1 MIFSTIRKPTSTIHW
16 ETLPA
21 ETVDNNAKSTYWK
34 DGILWSS
41 SINQATSTYNSTSY
55 DIQNTQ
61 ATYSVSLNWDTGAK
75 FEYGTKA
82 GYIYNIVPGVIT
94 GDRNRLFHCTL
105 LQDYTTTQVSSS
117 SNYKWMCEYGRFVG
131 VETTEAVSH
140 TIGDGDVYLYAAG
153 WNPAVVSYNRYN
165 YYPSGKTYHN
175 YFRSSTWLT
184 YANTHSMYSIPRGSF
199 IVNCNNPFY
208 YTITNYDERLW
219 KIVPI
224 DLPGYSGTITLFTT
238 IETTSGFASNKT
250 IMTKLGNINKPFV
263 ISMVA
268 VGAQDVITGY
278 SSSYTYYSV
287 EANPVISSS
296 SVYYISDGYMTYS
309 ISTDYIR
316 RK

>member
-61 ATYSVSLNWDTGAK
+61 ATYSVSLNWDSGVK

-82 GYIYNIVPGVIT
+82 GEIYNIEPGVIT

-105 LQDYTTTQVSSS
+105 LQEYTTTQVFSH
-117 SNYKWMCEYGRFVG
+117 SNYKWMHEYGRFVG
-131 VETTEAVSH
+131 LERTNAVSH
-140 TIGDGDVYLYAAG
+140 IIGDADVYACR
-153 WNPAVVSYNRYN
+153 WNPSVVSYDRYN

-175 YFRSSTWLT
+175 FFHSSTWLT
-184 YANTHSMYSIPRGSF
+184 YANSHSVYSIPRGSF
-199 IVNCNNPFY
+199 LVNCNNPFY
-208 YTITNYDERLW
+208 YTITNYDESVW
-219 KIVPI
+219 KIIPI
-224 DLPGYSGTITLFTT
+224 DFPGWTGSVTIVTTL
-238 IETTSGFASNKT
+238 ETTSGFASNKT
-250 IMTKLGNINKPFV
+250 VVTKLANLNKPFV
-263 ISMVA
+263 ISMMA
-268 VGAQDVITGY
+268 VGRQDVITGY

-287 EANPVISSS
+287 DENPVVSSS
-296 SVYYISDGYMTYS
+296 SVYYISDGQMTYS

>member
-61 ATYSVSLNWDTGAK
+61 ATYSVSLNWDTGVK
-75 FEYGTKA
+75 FEYDTKA

-117 SNYKWMCEYGRFVG
+117 SNYKGRGEFGRFVG
-131 VETTEAVSH
+131 VETTEAVSY
-140 TIGDGDVYLYAAG
+140 TIGDADVYLAAD
-153 WNPAVVSYNRYN
+153 WNPAVVSYDRYN
-165 YYPSGKTYHN
+165 YYPSGKTYHS
-175 YFRSSTWLT
+175 FFHSSTWLT

-208 YTITNYDERLW
+208 YTITNYNEWLW
-219 KIVPI
+219 ETSST
-224 DLPGYSGTITLFTT
+224 DLINLITT

-263 ISMVA
+263 ISMMA

>member
-1 MIFSTIRKPTSTIHW
+1 
-16 ETLPA
+16 
-21 ETVDNNAKSTYWK
+21 
-34 DGILWSS
+34 
-41 SINQATSTYNSTSY
+41 
-55 DIQNTQ
+55 
-61 ATYSVSLNWDTGAK
+61 VSLNWDTGAK

-82 GYIYNIVPGVIT
+82 GYIYNIVPRVIT

-117 SNYKWMCEYGRFVG
+117 SNYKWMSEYGRFVG
-131 VETTEAVSH
+131 VEKTEAVSH
-140 TIGDGDVYLYAAG
+140 TIGDADVYLYAAG

-175 YFRSSTWLT
+175 YFHSSSWLT

-224 DLPGYSGTITLFTT
+224 DLPGYSGTITLLTT

-263 ISMVA
+263 ISMLA
-268 VGAQDVITGY
+268 VGQQDTVTNYTGTY
-278 SSSYTYYSV
+278 AYNEYT
-287 EANPVISSS
+287 ELPVISSS
-296 SVYYISDGYMTYS
+296 TIYFMSEGTLTSS
-309 ISTDYIR
+309 ISTNYIKR
-316 RK
+316 G

>member
-41 SINQATSTYNSTSY
+41 SINQVTSTYNSTSY

-61 ATYSVSLNWDTGAK
+61 ATYSVSLNWDTGNE
-75 FEYGTKA
+75 FEYDTKA

-117 SNYKWMCEYGRFVG
+117 SKYKWMSEYGRFVG
-131 VETTEAVSH
+131 VERTEAVSH
-140 TIGDGDVYLYAAG
+140 TIGDADVYLYAAG
-153 WNPAVVSYNRYN
+153 WNPAVVSYNRYR
-165 YYPSGKTYHN
+165 YYPSGKTYPN
-175 YFRSSTWLT
+175 FFNSSTWLT

-208 YTITNYDERLW
+208 YTITNHDETTVS
-219 KIVPI
+219 I
-224 DLPGYSGTITLFTT
+224 LPGFPTIASVL
-238 IETTSGFASNKT
+238 ETTSGFASNKT
-250 IMTKLGNINKPFV
+250 IVTKLGNINKPFV
-263 ISMVA
+263 ISMMA
-268 VGAQDVITGY
+268 VGVQDVITGY

-287 EANPVISSS
+287 EMNPVISSS